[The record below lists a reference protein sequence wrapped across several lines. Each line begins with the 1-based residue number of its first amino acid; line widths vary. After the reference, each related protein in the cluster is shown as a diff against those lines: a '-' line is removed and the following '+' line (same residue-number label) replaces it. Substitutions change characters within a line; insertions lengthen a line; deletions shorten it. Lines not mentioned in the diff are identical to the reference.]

1 MHILVLVKLT
11 ILYCLTVFVPRPFHL
26 IGRSRCT
33 PSKIFRER
41 VVVNTLLMRRGSAT
55 PTQARVT
62 PKESVLFN
70 QLGIKSSRG
79 FGSSSPFGV
88 GEINMIESKFFAES
102 PWPFK
107 VVHKRPCCVPSDVTA
122 VEYDSYTKYVLY
134 EI

>member
-1 MHILVLVKLT
+1 MHILVLVNDF
-11 ILYCLTVFVPRPFHL
+11 ILPHRLRPTPL
-26 IGRSRCT
+26 PPDRPKSLYSKQNLQGTCRSKYPPHAQGQCHA
-33 PSKIFRER
+33 
-41 VVVNTLLMRRGSAT
+41 RRN
-55 PTQARVT
+55 
-62 PKESVLFN
+62 PKEPVLFN